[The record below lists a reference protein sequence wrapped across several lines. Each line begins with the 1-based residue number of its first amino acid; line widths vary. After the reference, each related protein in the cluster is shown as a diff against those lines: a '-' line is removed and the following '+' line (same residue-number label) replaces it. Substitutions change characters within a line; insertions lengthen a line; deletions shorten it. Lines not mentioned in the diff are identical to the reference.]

1 MMTKICPKCKEN
13 LHPTM
18 PGVYGCGTPVRRSR
32 DGSLFETK
40 KCLRRQ
46 LAQAKAVI
54 HAAYCEGWEDRDDGA
69 FSEHLGE
76 AEMDADW
83 QSSVTRE
90 AAEAAKKEPATD
102 GKRTL

>member
-1 MMTKICPKCKEN
+1 MTKICPKCKEN

-18 PGVYGCGTPVRRSR
+18 PGVYGCGTPVRRLR

-54 HAAYCEGWEDRDDGA
+54 DTFGRWVGANTLALRDDPEPGNTVQA
-69 FSEHLGE
+69 
-76 AEMDADW
+76 AWDD
-83 QSSVTRE
+83 
-90 AAEAAKKEPATD
+90 AAEAAKEND
-102 GKRTL
+102 NG